1 LSYSGIK
8 ADRLREEKPDESL
21 AGLNQPEIMAHLCA
35 LFASGLDNGVKFL
48 PRQSHNNQPT
58 GKNDDDQKYH
68 AGDKPG
74 LHEDQD
80 HVNSPT

>member
-1 LSYSGIK
+1 
-8 ADRLREEKPDESL
+8 
-21 AGLNQPEIMAHLCA
+21 MAHLCA

-74 LHEDQD
+74 LHKRSRSRQLTD
-80 HVNSPT
+80 VNQA